1 MGTKINA
8 PFQYSRLTYSNLLA
22 TSVFIETPAQGSE
35 IYFPFVQYLSFNDSL
50 TNRKNFLKFFFLG
63 I

>member
-22 TSVFIETPAQGSE
+22 TSVFIETPAQGSK
-35 IYFPFVQYLSFNDSL
+35 IYFPFIQYASMIL
-50 TNRKNFLKFFFLG
+50 
-63 I
+63 